1 MRRMAIALTAAAL
14 LVSASI
20 SAQAPPNFAGKWTLV
35 PAADAPAG
43 GKGGGGGGFGA
54 LCAQECTITQ
64 DAKTLTVERTTQAG
78 PVKSTY
84 TLDGSESKN
93 TMAGRQGAQVTSV
106 STAKWEGAKLNIVT
120 KTDMGGTMVEAKN
133 VLSLEGGNL
142 VVERTAAGREG
153 GPTTTKQTYKK
164 G

>member
-14 LVSASI
+14 LVGASI
-20 SAQAPPNFAGKWTLV
+20 SAQTPNFTGKWTLV

-43 GKGGGGGGFGA
+43 GKGGGFGSICGG
-54 LCAQECTITQ
+54 ECTIAQ
-64 DAKTLTVERTTQAG
+64 DPKVLMFNRTTQAG
-78 PVKSTY
+78 EVKAAY
-84 TLDGSESKN
+84 NLDGSESKN
-93 TMAGRQGAQVTSV
+93 TMAGRGGEVTSV
-106 STAKWEGAKLNIVT
+106 SVAKWEGAKLVIVT

-142 VVERTAAGREG
+142 VIERTAAGREG

>member
-20 SAQAPPNFAGKWTLV
+20 SAQAPNFTGKWTLV

-43 GKGGGGGGFGA
+43 GKGGGGGGFGS
-54 LCAQECTITQ
+54 LCGGECTIAQ
-64 DAKTLTVERTTQAG
+64 DPKVLMFNRTTQAG
-78 PVKSTY
+78 EVKAAY
-84 TLDGSESKN
+84 NLDGSESKN
-93 TMAGRQGAQVTSV
+93 TMAGRGGQVTSV
-106 STAKWEGAKLNIVT
+106 SVAKWEGAKLVIVT

-142 VVERTAAGREG
+142 VIERTAAGRDG
-153 GPTTTKQTYKK
+153 GPPTTTKQTFKK